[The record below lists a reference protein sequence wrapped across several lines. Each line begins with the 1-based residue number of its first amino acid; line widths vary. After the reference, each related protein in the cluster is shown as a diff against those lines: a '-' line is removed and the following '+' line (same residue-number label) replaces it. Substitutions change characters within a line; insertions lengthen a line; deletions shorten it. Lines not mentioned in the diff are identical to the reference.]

1 MCERQLAS
9 MQERRYIGAMS
20 KSAKQA
26 PVTVRD
32 RKTGQVF
39 IVRGAGALKDKELPI
54 SKTIDLTKPI
64 ASQTLQ
70 EKRK

>member
-9 MQERRYIGAMS
+9 VREKRYIEVMS
-20 KSAKQA
+20 KSVKQVR
-26 PVTVRD
+26 VTVRD